1 VNSLKTDDPALTA
14 AMFLMALAVERCR
27 ERRNPNFSIE
37 LGEGIVRST
46 HSGSEAPHPV
56 GLQVIDTVDCCAW
69 IVDCGRNCLQCN
81 INDLEHAKFDVLL
94 HGPHRP
100 DNKRGP
106 QFDATFLCEAV
117 FSRNGK

>member
-46 HSGSEAPHPV
+46 HSGSDH
-56 GLQVIDTVDCCAW
+56 D
-69 IVDCGRNCLQCN
+69 
-81 INDLEHAKFDVLL
+81 
-94 HGPHRP
+94 
-100 DNKRGP
+100 
-106 QFDATFLCEAV
+106 
-117 FSRNGK
+117 